1 MEFENRVIEIIKR
14 TPNVKSFRFKR
25 PEGFDYDPGQYMYVT
40 IMVGDKKQTEHFTI
54 SSSPSEADLIEFTK
68 HITDHEFSKALDQLR
83 IGDWAYLKAPEGK
96 FTFKGE
102 YPKVAMIAGGIGIT
116 PFRSIIKYC
125 TDRSIESQITLLYG
139 NRNEESVAFK
149 EELETLARQN
159 HNLRIVH
166 TLAEPSENW
175 KGRRGFIDLQMIKE
189 ETPDY
194 AERVFYV
201 CGPPGLVTSILGIL
215 KTLEIPNDRTRTERF
230 SGY

>member
-1 MEFENRVIEIIKR
+1 MEFETRVAEIIRR
-14 TPNVKSFRFKR
+14 TPDVKSFRFKR

-40 IMVGDKKQTEHFTI
+40 IMVGNEKQTKHFTI
-54 SSSPSEADLIEFTK
+54 SSSPTEADSIEFTK
-68 HITDHEFSKALDQLR
+68 RITDHEFSKALDQLR

-139 NRNEESVAFK
+139 NRSEESITFGEDLVM
-149 EELETLARQN
+149 LAGED
-159 HNLRIVH
+159 HNLKIVH
-166 TLAEPSENW
+166 ILAEPSENW
-175 KGRRGFIDLQMIKE
+175 KGRRGFVDLQMIKE

-194 AERVFYV
+194 SERVFYV
-201 CGPPGLVTSILGIL
+201 CGPPGLVTSILNIL
-215 KTLEIPNDRTRTERF
+215 KTLKIPDDNTKTERF

>member
-1 MEFENRVIEIIKR
+1 
-14 TPNVKSFRFKR
+14 VKSFRFKR

-40 IMVGDKKQTEHFTI
+40 IIVGDKKQTEHFTI
-54 SSSPSEADLIEFTK
+54 SSSPSEADFIEFTK
-68 HITDHEFSKALDQLR
+68 RITDHEFSKTLDQLR

-125 TDRSIESQITLLYG
+125 VDRNIKSQITLLYG
-139 NRNEESVAFK
+139 NRNEESIAFR
-149 EELETLARQN
+149 EELETLVTQN
-159 HNLRIVH
+159 QNLRIVH
-166 TLAEPSENW
+166 TLAESGENW
-175 KGRRGFIDLQMIKE
+175 KGRRGFIDLQMVKE

-201 CGPPGLVTSILGIL
+201 CGPPGLVTSILEIL
-215 KTLEIPNDRTRTERF
+215 KTLKISNDRTRTERF